1 MSTEEHHHDVI
12 TQVTEQFAEVY
23 SGSSQ
28 GIYIFLDDHHYS
40 LNNRLLGLLGYAST
54 DEILADGKSFLEK
67 LIEPQSQAKLVEA
80 YQAAMQQMTGSTLS
94 VSWLKKSATESGGGV
109 SGLAAQVRNWEAIKV
124 VRKCFPTLSQII
136 PDIWVWTDVARARQ
150 LGGPTSANSWGSLYM
165 IHSTWPYRFVALSVY
180 GLDLS
185 EKLLDIAKKDNPTVE
200 FTQGDMRQLPYADG
214 QFDGV
219 FAKASLLHIKK
230 DDIDQVLSE
239 IRRVLRPKGIFHAA
253 VKQGEGEKEETED
266 DYGYS
271 YKRFFS
277 YWQPEEFKRLLTER
291 GFNITNSDILKR
303 SFTWIRIIA
312 VKGE

>member
-1 MSTEEHHHDVI
+1 MDTDTHNLKSTYEKIADDYHVDHAADTWDDDFIQIFSRMVGKGAK
-12 TQVTEQFAEVY
+12 VLDL
-23 SGSSQ
+23 GCGP
-28 GIYIFLDDHHYS
+28 GIE
-40 LNNRLLGLLGYAST
+40 T
-54 DEILADGKSFLEK
+54 K
-67 LIEPQSQAKLVEA
+67 KLVEK
-80 YQAAMQQMTGSTLS
+80 G
-94 VSWLKKSATESGGGV
+94 
-109 SGLAAQVRNWEAIKV
+109 
-124 VRKCFPTLSQII
+124 
-136 PDIWVWTDVARARQ
+136 
-150 LGGPTSANSWGSLYM
+150 
-165 IHSTWPYRFVALSVY
+165 LSVY

>member
-1 MSTEEHHHDVI
+1 MWDEDFIQIFSRIVGKGAKVLDL
-12 TQVTEQFAEVY
+12 
-23 SGSSQ
+23 GCGP
-28 GIYIFLDDHHYS
+28 GIE
-40 LNNRLLGLLGYAST
+40 T
-54 DEILADGKSFLEK
+54 K
-67 LIEPQSQAKLVEA
+67 KLVE
-80 YQAAMQQMTGSTLS
+80 
-94 VSWLKKSATESGGGV
+94 K
-109 SGLAAQVRNWEAIKV
+109 GL
-124 VRKCFPTLSQII
+124 L
-136 PDIWVWTDVARARQ
+136 
-150 LGGPTSANSWGSLYM
+150 
-165 IHSTWPYRFVALSVY
+165 VY

-277 YWQPEEFKRLLTER
+277 YWQPDEFKRLLTER